1 MWLYVDI
8 LQVSISCFISCYNI
22 ASKFVYSN
30 SIARACFIFLLCT
43 LMTSANESL
52 KKKIFHWVENVIK
65 QLVHTS
71 AVCSL
76 RYEALGKFR
85 EHSRVALSYALSNS
99 SFLSALQTS
108 QVLHILMNAQLMYE
122 PIVLWHFQPDRKFVF
137 SRICLLTSWACTL
150 GIWSTLVQL
159 NLITQIY

>member
-1 MWLYVDI
+1 MWLWTQTN
-8 LQVSISCFISCYNI
+8 LQAFSYARAINYHYSGMWLIISLDLITRIFALLDLRSIN
-22 ASKFVYSN
+22 VLGSN
-30 SIARACFIFLLCT
+30 SGHPFNFQISKLNLPNRC
-43 LMTSANESL
+43 
-52 KKKIFHWVENVIK
+52 V
-65 QLVHTS
+65 
-71 AVCSL
+71 
-76 RYEALGKFR
+76 
-85 EHSRVALSYALSNS
+85 RVSLSYALSNS